1 LKALEECDYKIKI
14 TQEMAR
20 DGKGIFI
27 QEFFFFSKFSIQFFS
42 KAPRKVRIYAD
53 GIYDLFHAGHARQLM
68 QAKNLLPNSYLIVG
82 VCNDKLTHSKKGRTV
97 MNEAERYE
105 SLRHCRYVDEVITD
119 APWSLTDEFLE
130 AHKIDFVAHDDI
142 PYASTDAD
150 DIYAPI
156 KARGMFL
163 VTQRTDGV
171 STSDLI
177 CRIVRDYDV
186 YVRRNLKRG
195 YSAHDLNVG
204 FFREKKI
211 RIQNKMD
218 NFKEKIKNYQEET
231 KEFISKW
238 EEKSKE
244 FINNFLHHFGNT
256 NMNTL
261 WNKTKIKVKR
271 AISPSND
278 NESSSSEDEDDKDA
292 TPPRMTRRMSR
303 QMSAN
308 SIRNHKSLKQQQK
321 DDQKSSLKRSLSN
334 RKSNKRAKYETT
346 ESDEEEEEEENN
358 NINGEVDDYVKNRN
372 YYLRSN
378 NSKINA
384 ADSDDDS
391 ENEIPLI

>member
-1 LKALEECDYKIKI
+1 
-14 TQEMAR
+14 M
-20 DGKGIFI
+20 
-27 QEFFFFSKFSIQFFS
+27 
-42 KAPRKVRIYAD
+42 RIYAD

-82 VCNDKLTHSKKGRTV
+82 VCNDKLTHAKKGRTV

-105 SLRHCRYVDEVITD
+105 SLRHCRYVDEVVTD
-119 APWSLTDEFLE
+119 APWALTEEFLE

-156 KARGMFL
+156 KAKGMFL
-163 VTQRTDGV
+163 VTQRTEGV

-186 YVRRNLKRG
+186 YVRRNLTRG
-195 YSAHDLNVG
+195 YTAHDLNVG
-204 FFREKKI
+204 FFKEKKI

-231 KEFISKW
+231 KEFINKW
-238 EEKSKE
+238 EEKSRE
-244 FINNFLHHFGNT
+244 FINNFLDHFGNT
-256 NMNTL
+256 NVNTL

-271 AISPSND
+271 AISPD
-278 NESSSSEDEDDKDA
+278 NNRDSSSEDES
-292 TPPRMTRRMSR
+292 PRITRRASR
-303 QMSAN
+303 QLSSN
-308 SIRNHKSLKQQQK
+308 SMQNKLAKQQK
-321 DDQKSSLKRSLSN
+321 EEHKLNNNNKRSLTN
-334 RKSNKRAKYETT
+334 RKGSSSSGSHNNNKRARYETT
-346 ESDEEEEEEENN
+346 ESDEDSSSTGN
-358 NINGEVDDYVKNRN
+358 VADYMKNRN
-372 YYLRSN
+372 ENQNYYNLRSYN
-378 NSKINA
+378 KPIT